1 MKIVMLVRDPKKN
14 GKKQKRI
21 FGRKER
27 RREREIITHNPSL
40 SWLARSPKMT

>member
-21 FGRKER
+21 FWQKREGE
-27 RREREIITHNPSL
+27 RERNNNTQSFPV
-40 SWLARSPKMT
+40 LAGA